1 MKKVFLLAV
10 LGSTLAFGQKKNVIS
25 SDIHWWGYKVSK
37 SEATSHDGNV
47 QLKSGNLE
55 FKKNAL
61 VGGSFVL
68 DMNSINATD
77 VTGDRQTKLNAHLKN
92 GDFFET
98 DKYPLA
104 KFVITS
110 AKKNNDPIYNVLI
123 TGNLT
128 VKDKTNAITFPAQLT
143 SKDGV
148 VTLQSNRF
156 SFDRQ
161 KFNIAYQAKMK
172 DVFVKDDIDM
182 QVKLSAK

>member
-10 LGSTLAFGQKKNVIS
+10 LGSTLVFGQKKNVIS

-37 SEATSHDGNV
+37 SEATSHDGTI

-77 VTGDRQTKLNAHLKN
+77 TTGDRQTKLNAHLKN

-98 DKYPLA
+98 EKFPLA
-104 KFVITS
+104 TFTITN
-110 AKKNNDPIYNVLI
+110 AKKNADKTYNVLI
-123 TGNLT
+123 TGDLT
-128 VKDKTNAITFPAQLT
+128 VKGKTNPVTFPAQLT

-148 VTLQSNRF
+148 VTLQSNKF

-161 KFNIAYQAKMK
+161 KFDITYQAKMK

-182 QVKLSAK
+182 QVKLTAK